1 MAGTTELSA
10 DDPRFVDLARELLHW
25 HGSSAHEDNVR
36 SAVRNFLIG
45 TELTEFY
52 EIESEASPN
61 PQRIKRSRVDLVL
74 SDAFIEVKTRIGV
87 AADAAT
93 PAPDH
98 VAQLD
103 GYLDS
108 SPDVNLGVLTDGRH
122 WLRRTT
128 GQTQVPTA
136 YPWAFVLNE
145 PDDAVEL
152 YRWLNEYIFSGL
164 RAKPIDANTIGTEF
178 GPASPVYAT
187 HIELIRRLFERHRD
201 DRTVAIKYDLW
212 QELLEVALGE
222 VVGTEATES
231 LHSLFVRH
239 TYLVTMIGMVTQAT
253 YGVDIEHLSAQ
264 DPMDLLVGRLFAADT
279 GLVGVIE
286 TDFFTWLG
294 EVDGGVD
301 VIREMAAWTAS
312 YDWSTAELG
321 MASTL
326 YQSVIPPAE
335 REQLGEYY
343 TPDWLAEAMVMEAVT
358 DPLAQR
364 VLDPACGSGSF
375 LVAAIRHLLVAAHE
389 GELTPAETLATLRGN
404 VIGVDV
410 HPVAVHLARSEW
422 VLAARD
428 AIATVDGRPDFT
440 PPVYLGDSLQLLTTS
455 DQLLGRAEVAI
466 PVTGDPLR
474 RELRF
479 PRSLI
484 ERPEVFDSVME
495 QVASQVRVGGDPRQA
510 LEDSGIS
517 DAERAALAPALDL
530 LEALHTEGRD
540 HIWSY
545 YTRNVVRP
553 LVLAEETVDVIIGNP
568 PWITYNQTVDRLR
581 ERLRELSAGYGIW
594 KGAQF
599 ATNADL
605 AALFFTRCA
614 DLYLAPGGVCAMVMP
629 HSALAQG
636 HYSKWRT
643 GRWNKPDAPLNMNLA
658 HSLPWDLETLDP
670 NDFFPVPACV
680 VYGSRSESGSELP
693 TEVERWRGT
702 PGASDVE
709 RVVSPLV
716 HGEEFRSP
724 YADRARNGATIFPR
738 RLFFVVEDPLK
749 GPVVAANSIRT
760 NPRRGAHDKEPWR
773 SVDLQ
778 AIHQRTVERTHLFN
792 VALGESVAPYFM
804 LDTLPALLPISD
816 EGTIERLA
824 GDQSR
829 IDPASLR
836 WRMRERWNLVSDVWE
851 QRRSTTLADQL
862 DHMGKLSAQLTW
874 RSSGAADDAGPRV
887 LYAASG
893 HPTAAICPDSEVIVE
908 NSLYWLPT
916 ESHDEALY
924 LCGILNSLTLR
935 TLVEPHVP
943 KGQWGPR
950 HVHTHVWKLWI
961 PPYDAAEQT
970 HSAIVEA
977 ASAVANGVADLLSR
991 ERQQRSAGG
1000 LDTRRARQL
1009 ARAWLAESDSGAAVE
1024 RHVSKLLESM

>member
-1 MAGTTELSA
+1 MATTPELAA
-10 DDPRFVDLARELLHW
+10 DDPRFAELAQQLLHW
-25 HGSSAHEDNVR
+25 HGTVAHEDNVR
-36 SAVRNFLIG
+36 SAVRSFLVETG
-45 TELTEFY
+45 LTDPY
-52 EIESEASPN
+52 EVQSEASPD
-61 PQRIKRSRVDLVL
+61 PQRIARRRVDLVL
-74 SDAFIEVKTRIGV
+74 SDAFVEVKTHIGT
-87 AADAAT
+87 AADAAM
-93 PAPDH
+93 PFPGH

-108 SPDVNLGVLTDGRH
+108 SPDVHLGVLTDGRY
-122 WLRRTT
+122 WLRRTK
-128 GQTQVPTA
+128 GQSEVPTA

-145 PDDAVEL
+145 PSDAVEL
-152 YRWLNEYIFSGL
+152 HRWLKEYIFSGT
-164 RAKPIDANTIGTEF
+164 RAKTIDANTVGTEF

-187 HIELIRRLFERHRD
+187 HIGLIRQLFERHVD
-201 DRTVAIKYDLW
+201 DRTVAVKYDLW

-222 VVGTEATES
+222 VVGAEDTES

-239 TYLVTMIGMVTQAT
+239 TYLVTMIGMITQAT
-253 YGVDIEHLSAQ
+253 YGVDVELLSAR
-264 DPMDLLVGRLFAADT
+264 DPMDLLVGNLFAADT

-294 EVDGGVD
+294 EVDGGVG
-301 VIREMAAWTAS
+301 VIREMAAWAAS

-326 YQSVIPPAE
+326 YQSVIPAAE

-343 TPDWLAEAMVMEAVT
+343 TPNWLADAMVREAVT

-375 LVAAIRHLLVAAHE
+375 LVAAIRHLLAAAHE
-389 GELTPAETLATLRGN
+389 AELAPAEILDKLRRN
-404 VIGVDV
+404 VVGVDV

-422 VLAARD
+422 VLASRE
-428 AIATVDGRPDFT
+428 AIAGAAGRHDLT
-440 PPVYLGDSLQLLTTS
+440 PPVYLGDSLQLLTTA
-455 DQLLGRAEVAI
+455 DQLLGRAEVTI

-484 ERPEVFDSVME
+484 ERPEVFDSAME
-495 QVASQVRVGGDPRQA
+495 QVAAQVRVGGDPRQA
-510 LEDSGIS
+510 LVDVGIPE
-517 DAERAALAPALDL
+517 AERAALAPTLGL
-530 LEALHTEGRD
+530 LEALHAEGRD

-581 ERLRELSAGYGIW
+581 ERLKELSTGYGIW

-636 HYSKWRT
+636 HYAKWRT
-643 GRWNKPDAPLNMNLA
+643 GRWTKPDAPLNMNLA
-658 HSLPWDLETLDP
+658 HALPWDLETLDP

-680 VYGSRSESGSELP
+680 VYGSRSASGSELP
-693 TEVERWRGT
+693 ADVERWKGV
-702 PGASDVE
+702 PGARDVE
-709 RVVSPLV
+709 RVVSRLV
-716 HGEEFRSP
+716 HGEGFRSP

-738 RLFFVVEDPLK
+738 RLFFVVEEPLK

-778 AIHQRTVERTHLFN
+778 ALHKRTIERTHLFD

-816 EGTIERLA
+816 QRTIERLA
-824 GDQSR
+824 SDPSR

-836 WRMRERWNLVSDVWE
+836 RHMRERWRLVSEVWE
-851 QRRSTTLADQL
+851 QRRDTTLADQL
-862 DHMGKLSAQLTW
+862 DHLGKLSAQLAW
-874 RSSGAADDAGPRV
+874 RSSGLGDDAGPRV
-887 LYAASG
+887 FYTKSG
-893 HPTAAICPDSEVIVE
+893 YPTAAMCADLDVIVE
-908 NSLYWLPT
+908 NTLYWVRT
-916 ESHDEALY
+916 NSHDEAVY
-924 LCGILNSLTLR
+924 LCGIINSLLLR
-935 TLVEPHVP
+935 QRVAPLMP
-943 KGQWGPR
+943 KGQFGAR
-950 HVHTHVWKLWI
+950 DLHTHLWKLSI
-961 PPYDAAEQT
+961 PQYDAADPA
-970 HSAIVEA
+970 HSGLVGA
-977 ASAVANGVADLLSR
+977 AGRAAHGVAKLLNR
-991 ERQQRSAGG
+991 EKRQRVPEG
-1000 LDTRRARQL
+1000 LDARRARQL
-1009 ARAWLAESDSGAAVE
+1009 ARKWLAESAAGAAVE
-1024 RHVSKLLESM
+1024 DAVRSVLDGG